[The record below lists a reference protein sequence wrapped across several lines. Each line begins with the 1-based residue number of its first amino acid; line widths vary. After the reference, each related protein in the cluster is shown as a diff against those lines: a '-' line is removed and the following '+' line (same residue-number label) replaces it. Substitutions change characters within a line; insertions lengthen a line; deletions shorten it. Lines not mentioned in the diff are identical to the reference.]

1 MAGDSPDAPHMK
13 RARDLILSQ
22 GGAAKANVFCRIG
35 LALFAQVPWRAVPT
49 MPIEV
54 TLAPKWFPFTL
65 YKVSYWS
72 RTVIAPLLILQSL
85 KPRARN
91 PRNIN
96 IPELFLVPADRVRKY
111 HVNPTGSFIGSCFL
125 ALDQVVRRIDP
136 FMPKGLRKKAIQA
149 SLDFI
154 MPRLN
159 GEDGLGAI
167 YPAMANAVM
176 AFDTLGYPKTYP
188 PRATTMEAIRKLLI
202 FKDDLAYCQPC
213 VSPVWDTALAGHA
226 ALEAG
231 EPVDSQRI
239 RKSVDWLLERQVLDV
254 DGDWKAG
261 RPDLKPGG
269 WAFQYRNDFYPDLD
283 DTAVVSMFL
292 DRVDK
297 ERIDPRIQNAIRRAT
312 DWVVGM
318 QSNDGGWAAFDTN
331 NTFYYLNHIPFSDH
345 GALLDPPTADVTAR
359 CIGMLAQLG
368 HGPDH
373 PAIVKG
379 VAWLKKEQEADGSWF
394 GRWGMNYIYGTW
406 SVLTALNA
414 AGEDMNA
421 PYVRK
426 AVEWLKSRQRD
437 DGGWGED
444 GRSYYPG
451 KKDIVQGSTPSQ
463 TAWAV
468 LTLMSTGD
476 IESEQTGR
484 GVKYLVDHP
493 RDGARWNEELY
504 NAVGFPRVF
513 YLRYHGYAA
522 FFPLWAVSRYQNM
535 MSRNQRRVELAL

>member
-1 MAGDSPDAPHMK
+1 
-13 RARDLILSQ
+13 
-22 GGAAKANVFCRIG
+22 
-35 LALFAQVPWRAVPT
+35 
-49 MPIEV
+49 
-54 TLAPKWFPFTL
+54 
-65 YKVSYWS
+65 
-72 RTVIAPLLILQSL
+72 
-85 KPRARN
+85 
-91 PRNIN
+91 
-96 IPELFLVPADRVRKY
+96 
-111 HVNPTGSFIGSCFL
+111 
-125 ALDQVVRRIDP
+125 
-136 FMPKGLRKKAIQA
+136 
-149 SLDFI
+149 
-154 MPRLN
+154 
-159 GEDGLGAI
+159 
-167 YPAMANAVM
+167 
-176 AFDTLGYPKTYP
+176 
-188 PRATTMEAIRKLLI
+188 
-202 FKDDLAYCQPC
+202 
-213 VSPVWDTALAGHA
+213 
-226 ALEAG
+226 
-231 EPVDSQRI
+231 
-239 RKSVDWLLERQVLDV
+239 V

-292 DRVDK
+292 DRIDK
-297 ERIDPRIQNAIRRAT
+297 GRRDPRIQNAISRAT
-312 DWVVGM
+312 DWVIGM
-318 QSNDGGWAAFDTN
+318 QSSDGGWAAFDTN

-368 HGPDH
+368 HGPNH
-373 PAIVKG
+373 PAIAKG

-414 AGEDMNA
+414 AGEDMQA

-426 AVEWLKSRQRD
+426 AVEWLKSRQRKN
-437 DGGWGED
+437 GGWGED

-451 KKDIVQGSTPSQ
+451 KKDIVQDSTPSQ

-476 IESEQTGR
+476 IESEQAGR